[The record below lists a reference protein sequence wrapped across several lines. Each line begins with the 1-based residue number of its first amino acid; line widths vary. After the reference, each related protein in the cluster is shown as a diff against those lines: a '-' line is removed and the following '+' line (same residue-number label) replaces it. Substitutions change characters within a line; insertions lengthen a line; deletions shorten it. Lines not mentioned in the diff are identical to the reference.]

1 MKKLLALALMV
12 PVVALALTAPPKVHK
27 WQDAEPSVG
36 PRPDF
41 PADRATTVVMVDT
54 FTTYIRY
61 LFEHQQ
67 ALVLPADD
75 AYWFYWAYNDG
86 YSHVRTKVFTEDQI
100 MDPGSWIEQ
109 DIFEWTGDGTLR
121 YIAPSAYFDG
131 SFWYPEVS
139 FNCHAPSA
147 NWYQLDE
154 GGLGSGIWSNPY
166 DLLDGRQYDQYLPL
180 PWAGTNNVVYID
192 GQARDTADDSHVF
205 QSIDGWTSALIDPPG
220 EVMIF
225 GADPSYDPVNYMYGQ
240 GYENSQL
247 VAAADP
253 AGDRVVVAGGGY
265 TDSLYTQLPLT
276 IVYRESNDGG
286 MTWNDAVWVDQAVC
300 PDMPGSMPGIDGHY
314 SNSFLDLLIEEDGD
328 LHFLVVIADSGYF
341 GNAYPE
347 SEILGLYDVHQ
358 ENGDWT
364 ATLVCDGTYM
374 VDGEPWFPGDLHV
387 DPAGDILM
395 HSPSLSIHPDG
406 VIFAAWN
413 DVAEHDDADTT
424 SSLGIWTCASQ
435 DGGMTWTEPWMMTNT
450 EVDDEYF
457 SRLTYCTTQE
467 NVYCITMYGAG
478 GVNGPLYL
486 LQVPVADYDLS
497 GVEDTPVPEVAVLG
511 DVAPNPFSNE
521 VSVNLSLV
529 KPTKVDAKVYNVN
542 GELVQTIHS
551 GSMDAGDHQL
561 VFDGRNAAAGVYF
574 MQVDAGGQTM
584 SARMVLVK

>member
-1 MKKLLALALMV
+1 MKKLLALALMI

-36 PRPDF
+36 PPPSF
-41 PADRATTVVMVDT
+41 PADRAPNVVMVDT

-75 AYWFYWAYNDG
+75 MYYLYWAYNDG

-100 MDPGSWIEQ
+100 DDPGSWIAQ

-121 YIAPSAYFDG
+121 YIAPSAYWDDATM
-131 SFWYPEVS
+131 FWYPEVS

-147 NWYQLDE
+147 DWYQIDE

-166 DLLDGRQYDQYLPL
+166 DLLDGRQYDYYLPL

-205 QSIDGWTSALIDPPG
+205 QSIDGWTSALMDPPG

-225 GADPSYDPVNYMYGQ
+225 GADVTYDPVNYMYGQ

-253 AGDRVVVAGGGY
+253 AGDRVVIAGGGY
-265 TDSLYTQLPLT
+265 TDSLYTSLPLLIT
-276 IVYRESNDGG
+276 YRESYDGG
-286 MTWNDAVWVDQAVC
+286 MTWGDVVRLDQTMV
-300 PDMPGSMPGIDGHY
+300 PDMPGAMPGIDGHY

-328 LHFLVVIADSGYF
+328 LHFLAVIADSGYF
-341 GNAYPE
+341 GNT
-347 SEILGLYDVHQ
+347 SEIWGLYDIHQ
-358 ENGDWT
+358 EDGAWT
-364 ATLVCDGTYM
+364 ATQVCDGTYM
-374 VDGEPWFPGDLHV
+374 YEGEPFDPGDLYT
-387 DPAGDILM
+387 DGDSWM
-395 HSPSLSIHPDG
+395 HSPSLSLHPDG

-413 DVAEHDDADTT
+413 DIGYHDDADT
-424 SSLGIWTCASQ
+424 SAWLDVWTCASQ
-435 DGGMTWTEPWMMTNT
+435 DGGATWTEPWLMTDSQM
-450 EVDDEYF
+450 EDEYF
-457 SRLTYCTTQE
+457 SRLTYCTTVE
-467 NVYCITMYGAG
+467 NVYLVTMYGAG
-478 GVNGPLYL
+478 GVNGPLYCV
-486 LQVPVADYDLS
+486 QVPVEDYNLEPGGS
-497 GVEDTPVPEVAVLG
+497 DTPLPEVAVLG

-521 VSVNLSLV
+521 VSVSLNLV
-529 KPTKVDAKVYNVN
+529 QPTKVNAKVYNVN

-561 VFDGRNAAAGVYF
+561 VFDGRNASAGVYF